1 MQDVLGEFEELVLPD
16 ERLSQRVRRFVESA
30 WRSPGESL
38 PRMLQD
44 VSQLEG
50 AYRLLNNAR
59 VTFEALQAP
68 HAVRT
73 AARAHDIGDVVVV
86 HDTTEIETPY
96 LDESEASY
104 LKTGRM
110 GYQAH
115 ISLAVALRPG
125 GPARPLGVL
134 STQAGF
140 QPRAPRSGSAKQSRN
155 GWATAR
161 SKDKAYLRWFRG
173 IEASAQ
179 ALEHVPN
186 IVHVADREAD
196 SYPLFSLV
204 LQLGQG
210 CVIRLRTDR
219 RAKLVDDGVD
229 DDWSL
234 LGDIAAE
241 IQGSFERTV
250 PLSKRGNK
258 AAPAQLK
265 RHPPRESR
273 GAQLHYGAV
282 PVELKKPHYQPAS
295 LPESLELSLVR
306 VWEPAPP
313 EGESP
318 VEWLLLTTEPCKT
331 PEEIMRVVDLYRA
344 RWVIE
349 EFFKALKTGCAIE
362 SRQFETRHALLN
374 TLALFLP
381 IAVHLLWLRTCARD
395 IPDAPATEA
404 FTPLQLEVL
413 RHTSYRKLPPKPSVL
428 QAMWSLAGLGG
439 HIPGNGWPGWQV
451 LGRAFVTLVQSV
463 RTWQI
468 ATQAAAAKM

>member
-30 WRSPGESL
+30 WRSPAESL

-68 HAVRT
+68 HAART

-134 STQAGF
+134 SAQADF
-140 QPRAPRSGSAKQSRN
+140 QPRPPRSGGPKQSRN

-173 IEASAQ
+173 IEASAE

-186 IVHVADREAD
+186 VVHVADREAD

-204 LQLGQG
+204 LQLGHG

-229 DDWSL
+229 EDWSL
-234 LGDIAAE
+234 LGEIAAE
-241 IQGSFERTV
+241 IEGNFERTV

-265 RHPPRESR
+265 THPPRESR
-273 GAQLHYGAV
+273 GARLHYGAV
-282 PVELKKPHYQPAS
+282 AVELKRPHYQPAS

-313 EGESP
+313 EGEAP

-395 IPDAPATEA
+395 IPDAPATQA
-404 FTPLQLEVL
+404 FTRLQLEVL
-413 RHTSYRKLPPKPSVL
+413 RHTSYRKLPPNPTVL